1 MGNYLNRGYKM
12 IYASFNPKCW
22 KILLCAMITTGLKEK
37 DYTFFTSDFYKLVIA
52 DFLNEDIKIKINQ
65 FIEQWENEHRK
76 TTEKAI
82 ECTKS
87 LVDNEFIKMFNLSG
101 KHSLNVSK

>member
-1 MGNYLNRGYKM
+1 M
-12 IYASFNPKCW
+12 IYASFNSKCW
-22 KILLCAMITTGLKEK
+22 KLLLCAMITTGLREK

-65 FIEQWENEHRK
+65 FVKQWENEHRE
-76 TTEKAI
+76 TIEKDI
-82 ECTKS
+82 ECAKS

>member
-1 MGNYLNRGYKM
+1 M
-12 IYASFNPKCW
+12 IYASFNSKCW
-22 KILLCAMITTGLKEK
+22 KLLLRSMVTMGLKEK

-65 FIEQWENEHRK
+65 FVKQWENEHRE
-76 TTEKAI
+76 TTKKDI

-87 LVDNEFIKMFNLSG
+87 LVDNEFIKMFNLFG

>member
-1 MGNYLNRGYKM
+1 MV
-12 IYASFNPKCW
+12 
-22 KILLCAMITTGLKEK
+22 TTGLKEK

-65 FIEQWENEHRK
+65 LVKQWENEHRK
-76 TTEKAI
+76 TTGKAI